1 MLSLYNDGDTALTV
15 SAERRFLWK
24 LNGGCQVPIG
34 AYATLAEDQ
43 NDEVQGSGGIV
54 LTGMVGSPD
63 GSIILKESLRGD
75 DPLRL
80 GDAVA
85 NALIAR
91 GADEILAAAKG

>member
-1 MLSLYNDGDTALTV
+1 MTV

-34 AYATLAEDQ
+34 AYATLVDDRNT

-63 GSIILKESLRGD
+63 GSTILKESLRGD